1 MLADLIREFCN
12 EPENNYEVYE
22 NYTKHTSGE
31 FGEMTTTTLGIIVK
45 QGHSCMDML
54 EQLTSYLEA
63 KGFDDKLL
71 ELEGVLTDDLG
82 PDSIVYFPALQEA
95 IEDFP
100 FIQEQQG
107 KQS

>member
-1 MLADLIREFCN
+1 MLADLIRQFCK
-12 EPENNYEVYE
+12 EPENDYEVYE

-31 FGEMTTTTLGIIVK
+31 FGEMTITTLGVIVK
-45 QGHSCMDML
+45 QGHSCLDML
-54 EQLTSYLEA
+54 EQLTRFLDA
-63 KGFDDKLL
+63 KGFEDSLL
-71 ELEGVLTDDLG
+71 ELEGVSTDDLG

-100 FIQEQQG
+100 FRQEHQT